1 MSGLLLESPFNTME
15 DEVKKHQNHYY
26 DHHHD
31 DHHHHHC
38 PYQPHQVKKF
48 KTARFAAWLGGF
60 DIKEELEKANVE
72 FRTEF
77 WLPKVI
83 IVLVTIVALVIIII
97 ELFTVLDLGPDCVC
111 AVRTV
116 IVLLCMRARF
126 QCC

>member
-1 MSGLLLESPFNTME
+1 MSGLVLESPFNTME

-26 DHHHD
+26 N
-31 DHHHHHC
+31 HHHHH
-38 PYQPHQVKKF
+38 QPHQVKKF

-83 IVLVTIVALVIIII
+83 IVLVTIVALVMVTKLVIIMA
-97 ELFTVLDLGPDCVC
+97 FNKNK
-111 AVRTV
+111 
-116 IVLLCMRARF
+116 
-126 QCC
+126 

>member
-83 IVLVTIVALVIIII
+83 IVLVTIVALVMVMETKLVIIMA
-97 ELFTVLDLGPDCVC
+97 FKKNK
-111 AVRTV
+111 
-116 IVLLCMRARF
+116 
-126 QCC
+126 